1 VFLAFWFVGGFGWLD
16 ERVRELGEN
25 QIVSGLIYMAA
36 LYVGSTVVS
45 LPFEIYNTFVI
56 EERFGFN
63 KTTPRVFIA
72 DRFKSLAL
80 TAALGA
86 PLVAAILWIFARLG
100 DSAWFYGW
108 IVVTAF
114 TLIMAY
120 LGPALI
126 LPLFYKL
133 KPLEAGELKTE
144 IEQMAQ
150 SCNFPLTEVCQ
161 VDGSR
166 RSTKANAFFTGFG
179 KNKKIAL
186 YDTLINKHS
195 VGELVA
201 ILAHEIGHFKKK
213 HIIQSLILG
222 IVQVGILFYL
232 LGRFLNNEGLHQAF
246 GVRQVSI
253 YASLVLF
260 FLIYEPVSKLLSI
273 GMMML
278 SRKNEFEADAYA
290 AEVTG
295 KPEELITGLK
305 KLSKDNLSNLTP
317 HPLHVFLNY
326 SHPPVTQRIAALA
339 ARG

>member
-1 VFLAFWFVGGFGWLD
+1 MGGFGWLD

-100 DSAWFYGW
+100 DSAWLYGW

-186 YDTLINKHS
+186 YDTLIDKHS
-195 VGELVA
+195 VG
-201 ILAHEIGHFKKK
+201 
-213 HIIQSLILG
+213 
-222 IVQVGILFYL
+222 
-232 LGRFLNNEGLHQAF
+232 
-246 GVRQVSI
+246 
-253 YASLVLF
+253 
-260 FLIYEPVSKLLSI
+260 
-273 GMMML
+273 
-278 SRKNEFEADAYA
+278 
-290 AEVTG
+290 
-295 KPEELITGLK
+295 
-305 KLSKDNLSNLTP
+305 
-317 HPLHVFLNY
+317 
-326 SHPPVTQRIAALA
+326 
-339 ARG
+339 